1 MYKKIT
7 LIITLLFIT
16 ILFYLA
22 NNFSAVNDYKL
33 ANAKDFVPYYEAATN
48 QFWLA
53 GIIIC
58 FVSWV
63 WVDVVIIKTRQL
75 FWLWLPFLFI
85 VFVAIVNSKHEE
97 QLFHFNKVNGL
108 WMGGFSLSYFIGFGI
123 IIMAGFILLL
133 NYFGFKKY
141 LQRQNEKI
149 SL

>member
-1 MYKKIT
+1 MLKKIT
-7 LIITLLFIT
+7 IAITLIFT
-16 ILFYLA
+16 VTLFYLSNKYDA
-22 NNFSAVNDYKL
+22 VGNFKFA
-33 ANAKDFVPYYEAATN
+33 APKDFVPYYEAAVN

-75 FWLWLPFLFI
+75 FWLWLPSLFI
-85 VFVAIVNSKHEE
+85 VFVAIINSKQEE
-97 QLFHFNKVNGL
+97 QLFHFKKANGL
-108 WMGGFSLSYFIGFGI
+108 WKGGALSYFVA
-123 IIMAGFILLL
+123 AGLIFISGVILLL

-141 LQRQNEKI
+141 FQSQNEKM